1 MGSAE
6 LIRSTTRIHVHD
18 VYMGCWKRLDWIVAI
33 RCKPLCSER
42 RSVAVQSDH
51 IGACLWGV
59 LGTWLGGHPFD
70 STRVHLS
77 RFIASTVRFILISIC
92 GADEPFGHLRACC
105 VVRAKEQNFL
115 LHSLRTFPRL
125 SAIVVEG

>member
-1 MGSAE
+1 MTCIWGAGNALIGLWLLGVNHSALKGDPWPYN
-6 LIRSTTRIHVHD
+6 LIIF
-18 VYMGCWKRLDWIVAI
+18 
-33 RCKPLCSER
+33 
-42 RSVAVQSDH
+42 
-51 IGACLWGV
+51 V
-59 LGTWLGGHPFD
+59 LVSWVFLLLGLLAPFD